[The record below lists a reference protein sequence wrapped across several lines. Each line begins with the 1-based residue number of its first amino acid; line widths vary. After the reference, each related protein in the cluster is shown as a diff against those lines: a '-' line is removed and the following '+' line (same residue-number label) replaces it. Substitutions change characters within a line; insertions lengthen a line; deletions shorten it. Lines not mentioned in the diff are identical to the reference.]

1 MSNKRKRDEI
11 AAAQE
16 RFNKMTI
23 VIERGVLKPDIRV
36 ARFDFIYQKFQENQ
50 WSSMLNDGGKI
61 YPRLVWEF
69 YKNLVITNLHEQSP
83 SFETKVRSVKIRID
97 TSLISSVTSIPI
109 STDLGIPFPKTA
121 AQPSRDELMACFNQ
135 RKKFVW
141 NKEGKNNVPIG
152 WFDSPQ
158 RFLAR
163 IVLQNFWPITRHS
176 DVPLNRA
183 RLIYAIIK
191 QVPF

>member
-1 MSNKRKRDEI
+1 
-11 AAAQE
+11 
-16 RFNKMTI
+16 MTI

-36 ARFDFIYQKFQENQ
+36 AHFDFICHRFQENQ
-50 WSSMLNDGGKI
+50 WSSKLNDEGKI

-97 TSLISSVTSIPI
+97 TSLISSVIGI
-109 STDLGIPFPKTA
+109 LVSTDLGIPFLKTA
-121 AQPSRDELMACFNQ
+121 AQPSKDELMACFNQ
-135 RKKFVW
+135 PKKFVW

-158 RFLAR
+158 RLLVR
-163 IVLQNFWPITRHS
+163 IVLQNVWPITRHS

-183 RLIYAIIK
+183 CLIYAIIK
-191 QVPF
+191 RVPF